1 MSKVLA
7 KVIKDAMSTN
17 GCTIGQKQVLL
28 SAKKAKLIVCS
39 DSLPEEAKK
48 RIEEAASSA
57 GKPVYDFKDN
67 SVQLGRLC
75 NKPFRVSVI
84 SIEAANDSDISTVL
98 EEINKEERSSR
109 K

>member
-7 KVIKDAMSTN
+7 KVIKDAISTN
-17 GCTIGQKQVLL
+17 GCRMGHKQVLL
-28 SAKKAKLIVCS
+28 STKNAKLIVCS
-39 DSLPEEAKK
+39 DSLPEEARKK
-48 RIEEAASSA
+48 IEEAASSA

-84 SIEAANDSDISTVL
+84 SIEAAKDSDISALL
-98 EEINKEERSSR
+98 EEINKEERSST